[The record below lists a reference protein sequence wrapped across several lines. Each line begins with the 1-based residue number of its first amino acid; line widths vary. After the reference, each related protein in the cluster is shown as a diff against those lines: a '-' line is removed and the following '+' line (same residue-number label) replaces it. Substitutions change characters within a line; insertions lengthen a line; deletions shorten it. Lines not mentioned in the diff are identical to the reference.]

1 MATTI
6 ERVAV
11 IQTRLGLKGDGI
23 IGPVTLSAIER
34 VLDQALGA
42 IKEPLRLTC
51 SLIGLEAL
59 VEFEISSQAYYNRN
73 LKNPIWPGG
82 ASGVTIGIG
91 YDLGYCSAAA
101 MRRDWSGKITDEDV
115 ESLEQAC
122 RLKADKA
129 KEMMSRAAIRR
140 VTVPLDAAR
149 EVFYSASLPDYA
161 EKCLKAY
168 PGVERLPADA
178 QSAMLSLVFNR
189 GTSKS
194 GARRRE
200 MKELTAAVAAADL
213 DAVAEQLESM
223 KRLWLG
229 RNLDGL
235 LARRDREAELVLGAQ
250 RPYGENEL
258 VKI

>member
-6 ERVAV
+6 ERITV

-23 IGPVTLSAIER
+23 VGPVTLSAIER
-34 VLDQALGA
+34 LLDQALGA
-42 IKEPLRLTC
+42 VEEAVRLTC

-59 VEFEISSQAYYNRN
+59 VELEISSQAYYNRY
-73 LKNPIWPGG
+73 LKNPTWPGG

-101 MRRDWSGKITDEDV
+101 MRRDWRGKIADEGV

-129 KEMMSRAAIRR
+129 KAMVNRAAIRR
-140 VTVPLDAAR
+140 VTVPLGAAR
-149 EVFYSASLPDYA
+149 EVFYAASLPNYA

-178 QSAMLSLVFNR
+178 QAAMLSLVFNR
-189 GTSKS
+189 GTAMS
-194 GARRRE
+194 GSRRRE
-200 MKELTAAVAAADL
+200 MKALKAAVAAADL
-213 DAVAEQLESM
+213 GAIAEQLQSM

-229 RNLDGL
+229 KKLDGL
-235 LARRDREAELVLGAQ
+235 LVRRDREADLVLGAQ